1 MKPTDFAR
9 RADAIIAAAASDA
22 TTADSIGGDSASDDF
37 PELPLLRGE
46 RMAGRVLTR
55 FVVATGLLTVLT
67 AAAAAALAW
76 LGIWE
81 PLVVSVLLVVLAA
94 LSWRVSA
101 VMPARALPVWSA
113 LALVMISLG
122 ATTWAGLTHDERV
135 LPRGD
140 AGVNAQSAFSLAKG
154 HEWPIPLSA
163 NEFGGPVTLQIPG
176 VTIASPGFRQIGT
189 FAEPAIEPQTL
200 IGAPAWL
207 SIGFWAG
214 GVAAMLWVPALFGG
228 LAILTIGL
236 LTSSVVG
243 PRWGPIGALSAVISF
258 PVLHAA
264 RATAD
269 DIMVVFVLCSGLLML
284 VAATRSGAKGHWQQ
298 ARAVGFLAGALV
310 GSSSFFH
317 LDGLGQTV
325 VLLSVAAL
333 LSIRRDG
340 AGAGVLWGAGVA
352 TALSALAALGLSGGL
367 LQDQGTTWI
376 PLGLLVVALGLLA
389 SAKVGLTRWG
399 MRVPDRIRA
408 VLPASAAALVTVVG
422 LALLALPSRQAL
434 VWTAW
439 WTGPWALVVGVVV
452 VAAAAHRLAQVWLRG
467 ERSPGWTGA
476 IVFGVAAAS
485 LQWLSP
491 SGDHATPWISGD
503 LVVGLPLVI
512 VCAVVATAWVT
523 RWSTRHLPTVAMVVV
538 SVGTVAILVV
548 PEAVATLP
556 HADQRL
562 SKGQVAAVQQVCR
575 TFGPADV
582 VLMVDDRAA
591 NEWLPTIRAQC
602 DVPSLSLTSATRRD
616 PTARASAVASVA
628 QAVSTRGGRLLVMA
642 ASSAAAMTGLA
653 NRAIRIDVP
662 IAIVRGSVTQ
672 DPLQVSGRPDG
683 LSSFPLQVWVAAV
696 G

>member
-1 MKPTDFAR
+1 VKPTDFAR
-9 RADAIIAAAASDA
+9 LADAFIAAAASDPA
-22 TTADSIGGDSASDDF
+22 AADSIGGDRPSDDA

-46 RMAGRVLTR
+46 RLAGRALTR
-55 FVVATGLLTVLT
+55 FVTASGLLTVSA

-81 PLVVSVLLVVLAA
+81 PVVASVLLVVLTA

-101 VMPARALPVWSA
+101 VMPARTLPVWSA
-113 LALVMISLG
+113 LALLVISLG

-135 LPRGD
+135 LPRGET
-140 AGVNAQSAFSLAKG
+140 GVNAQSALSLAKG
-154 HEWPIPLSA
+154 HQWPIPLSA

-189 FAEPAIEPQTL
+189 PAEPAIEPQTL

-207 SIGFWAG
+207 SIGFWAR

-228 LAILTIGL
+228 LAVLTIGL

-243 PRWGPIGALSAVISF
+243 SRWGPIGALSAVISF

-284 VAATRSGAKGHWQQ
+284 VAATRSGAKGHWHQ

-310 GSSSFFH
+310 GSGSLFH

-325 VLLSVAAL
+325 VLLFVAAL
-333 LSIRRDG
+333 LSIRHDG

-352 TALSALAALGLSGGL
+352 TALSSLAAFGLSGGL
-367 LQDQGTTWI
+367 LRDQGATWI
-376 PLGLLVVALGLLA
+376 PLGLLIVTLSLLV

-399 MRVPDRIRA
+399 MRLSDRLRT
-408 VLPASAAALVTVVG
+408 VLPATAAALVAVVG
-422 LALLALPSRQAL
+422 LALLALPSRGAL

-439 WTGPWALVVGVVV
+439 WTGPWALVVAVVV
-452 VAAAAHRLAQVWLRG
+452 MAAAAHRLTQVWLRG

-476 IVFGVAAAS
+476 IVFGLAAAS

-491 SGDHATPWISGD
+491 SGDHATPWISGH

-512 VCAVVATAWVT
+512 VCAVAATAWVT

-562 SKGQVAAVQQVCR
+562 SHGQVTAVQQVCR
-575 TFGPADV
+575 TFDSADV

-591 NEWLPTIRAQC
+591 NEWLPTVRAQC
-602 DVPSLSLTSATRRD
+602 DVPSLSLTPATRGD
-616 PTARASAVASVA
+616 PTARASAVASVS
-628 QAVSTRGGRLLVMA
+628 QAVSARGGRLVVMA
-642 ASSAAAMTGLA
+642 ASSADAITGLA
-653 NRAIRIDVP
+653 KEAIGVAAP
-662 IAIVRGSVTQ
+662 IVVVRQSVTQ
-672 DPLQVSGRPDG
+672 DPLQVSDRPDG